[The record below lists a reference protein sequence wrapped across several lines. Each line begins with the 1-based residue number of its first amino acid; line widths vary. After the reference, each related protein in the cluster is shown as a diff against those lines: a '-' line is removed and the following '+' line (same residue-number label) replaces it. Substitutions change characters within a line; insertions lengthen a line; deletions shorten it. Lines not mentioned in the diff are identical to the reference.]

1 MAGRRMRLGKAT
13 VAALRPEAREYTV
26 RDTLVPGLGVRVR
39 PTGARTYVHCVGGRR
54 VALGPATLMD
64 VGRARRECMAREIGG
79 DRAGSGRMAGRAP
92 VFREFVAGPWKA
104 AWYDGRKPLT
114 RRSRDWVLNSLLL
127 PAFGSLRLD
136 RIGRA
141 GVERWFDK
149 YSRAAPGGA
158 NMALGVLRQILRHA
172 VACGHIAADPTAG
185 IRRNPRPVP
194 TRFLSAEEIAR
205 LHGVLDGE
213 AERDGSRRSQA
224 DIIRLLLLTGCR
236 RGEIVRLRWGEV
248 GGDMLNL
255 ADGKT
260 GPRAVPLNG
269 RARGIIAGRRRTGSP
284 WVFPS
289 PLNPDLPLSPNLPLW
304 RRIRREAGLEDV
316 RLHDLRHTFASQAVL
331 HGVPL
336 PVVAQLLG
344 HRSVSMTMRY
354 AHVADRDAE
363 AAAERVGSALA
374 AAMDGEPPG
383 TGAP

>member
-1 MAGRRMRLGKAT
+1 MT
-13 VAALRPEAREYTV
+13 
-26 RDTLVPGLGVRVR
+26 
-39 PTGARTYVHCVGGRR
+39 
-54 VALGPATLMD
+54 
-64 VGRARRECMAREIGG
+64 
-79 DRAGSGRMAGRAP
+79 GRAP
-92 VFREFVAGPWKA
+92 IFREFVAGPWKA
-104 AWYDGRKPLT
+104 AWYDGRKPAT

-141 GVERWFDK
+141 GVERRFDK
-149 YSRAAPGGA
+149 YSRTAPGGA
-158 NMALGVLRQILRHA
+158 NMALGLLRQILKHA
-172 VACGHIAADPTAG
+172 VACGHIAVDPTAG
-185 IRRNPRPVP
+185 IRRNPRPIP

-236 RGEIVRLRWGEV
+236 KGEIVRLKWSEV

-255 ADGKT
+255 SDGKA
-260 GPRAVPLNG
+260 GPRTVPLSG
-269 RARGIIAGRRRTGSP
+269 PARGIIACRRQIRGP

-289 PLNPDLPLSPNLPLW
+289 PLDPGRPLSPNLPL
-304 RRIRREAGLEDV
+304 RRLVRRKAGLEDV

-336 PVVAQLLG
+336 PVVSQLLG
-344 HRSVSMTMRY
+344 HRSVPMTMRC

-363 AAAERVGSALA
+363 AAAERVGLALS
-374 AAMDGEPPG
+374 AAMDGEPPATG
-383 TGAP
+383 TP